1 MKSIQEPSVIAICDA
16 MIIAGSPILVDK
28 RKIGTV
34 IKPVAG
40 LYVSPL
46 KFSSSIF

>member
-28 RKIGTV
+28 RKIRTV
-34 IKPVAG
+34 INKAG